1 MRAHGS
7 VVDCVSGRQTGRRIP
22 IYSQFVQ
29 NFHRLLLIFLL
40 FAINIRRKFNENKA
54 KVTWGVVRAVTA
66 SGEVCGSVRGPVSW
80 GKQSKTKTF
89 LPATRFCGKFA
100 SKYGVEKDYPRLKG
114 KSRRMNH
121 KFRLSCGDLPCAVV
135 KGIGTQF
142 DSRFALQSQ
151 DEKKEEKIVNDVK
164 YPKESR
170 LRRAR
175 VREFCRYDVIEAC
188 V

>member
-1 MRAHGS
+1 
-7 VVDCVSGRQTGRRIP
+7 
-22 IYSQFVQ
+22 
-29 NFHRLLLIFLL
+29 
-40 FAINIRRKFNENKA
+40 
-54 KVTWGVVRAVTA
+54 
-66 SGEVCGSVRGPVSW
+66 
-80 GKQSKTKTF
+80 
-89 LPATRFCGKFA
+89 
-100 SKYGVEKDYPRLKG
+100 
-114 KSRRMNH
+114 
-121 KFRLSCGDLPCAVV
+121 V